1 MRFRD
6 PGAVSSP
13 TLPAML
19 AAIEAQPEARH
30 WVDLGG
36 RQRCVPAVG
45 AQTLEGDMGVMTH
58 FAHALVRGDV
68 VADCNGPAVHVSTN
82 RPDLP
87 PGRQNKRESF
97 RRPLSPRSYKTLS
110 ATARRYRFGF
120 LMTYSRDSNYQ
131 MFVVVAL
138 SRWWYLM
145 QVGAQPP
152 GGAVPGPDDTVAVV
166 VSGLQGGSGQKEHP
180 NGSSKDF
187 IRNTVALLAAALPFK
202 VEVVPQDSELFFD
215 HLWLPGM
222 GAQNYLPCVLKPP
235 GAPRSSAASRAGGGV
250 GVASAVSDVYREL
263 AAQSLAA
270 FERGRAAGEVSESR
284 LAELRA
290 LQSERVYIGRAD
302 VMKLKLVRPPPHWS

>member
-1 MRFRD
+1 M
-6 PGAVSSP
+6 
-13 TLPAML
+13 
-19 AAIEAQPEARH
+19 
-30 WVDLGG
+30 
-36 RQRCVPAVG
+36 
-45 AQTLEGDMGVMTH
+45 
-58 FAHALVRGDV
+58 
-68 VADCNGPAVHVSTN
+68 
-82 RPDLP
+82 
-87 PGRQNKRESF
+87 
-97 RRPLSPRSYKTLS
+97 
-110 ATARRYRFGF
+110 
-120 LMTYSRDSNYQ
+120 
-131 MFVVVAL
+131 
-138 SRWWYLM
+138 
-145 QVGAQPP
+145 
-152 GGAVPGPDDTVAVV
+152 PGPDDTVAVV